1 MKLLVLA
8 LAAAAMAATPKA
20 TAAAAPSTQDAS
32 PPSNLQLRPKAALK
46 SAPSKTHR
54 FAPFVM
60 PLDEPDPELLP
71 RIDPRTESS
80 QWSCTGET
88 SLCYD
93 PGSRRIIYKPARALM
108 PELPG
113 LQRENISVRKDR
125 ITFKYSF

>member
-1 MKLLVLA
+1 MTLLVLA
-8 LAAAAMAATPKA
+8 LAAATLAATPKA

-32 PPSNLQLRPKAALK
+32 LPAPNLQLRPKAALPTP
-46 SAPSKTHR
+46 AKTHR
-54 FAPFVM
+54 FAPFVA

-71 RIDPRTESS
+71 RNDPRTESS

-93 PGSRRIIYKPARALM
+93 PTSRRIIYKPARALM
-108 PELPG
+108 PDLPG
-113 LQRENISVRKDR
+113 LRRENISVRKDR